1 MEKVLIEKLD
11 HQGRGIG
18 KLNDKVIFVN
28 NALPGEEVD
37 VEITLEKKKFYEGK
51 TIKIINESPERI
63 QSKCPYFYECGGCD
77 LLHMNYENQL
87 KFKQN
92 KVIDILTKYSKIEN
106 IESKIK
112 AIISSDEA
120 FNYRNKVTFQVKEN
134 IGFYKRKS
142 YDLIPISKCLLITDK
157 MNEILN
163 IIRDNFDL
171 VDFDRVII
179 KDMGNCQV
187 MLTLYLHKFNQ
198 IDKIEKI
205 FKGNLESLN
214 IYVEN
219 KHFKTICKSNII
231 AKLQNFSFL
240 VSSES
245 FFQVNSEQTVK
256 LYNKVLEYCNLNK
269 SDLVLDLYCG
279 TGTIGIFLSPYC
291 NRVLGVEINEEAIKN
306 ANENKKLNNI
316 SNIEFMVGDTK
327 EIIKKVNFNP
337 NVIVVDP
344 PRSGLD
350 RSVISDILNLKPERL
365 VYVSCDSMTLAR
377 DLFLLNE
384 KYELLELTPLDM
396 FPNTNHVE
404 CVCSL
409 KLK

>member
-219 KHFKTICKSNII
+219 KHCKTI
-231 AKLQNFSFL
+231 
-240 VSSES
+240 
-245 FFQVNSEQTVK
+245 
-256 LYNKVLEYCNLNK
+256 
-269 SDLVLDLYCG
+269 
-279 TGTIGIFLSPYC
+279 
-291 NRVLGVEINEEAIKN
+291 
-306 ANENKKLNNI
+306 
-316 SNIEFMVGDTK
+316 
-327 EIIKKVNFNP
+327 
-337 NVIVVDP
+337 
-344 PRSGLD
+344 
-350 RSVISDILNLKPERL
+350 
-365 VYVSCDSMTLAR
+365 
-377 DLFLLNE
+377 
-384 KYELLELTPLDM
+384 
-396 FPNTNHVE
+396 
-404 CVCSL
+404 
-409 KLK
+409 

>member
-214 IYVEN
+214 IYFEN
-219 KHFKTICKSNII
+219 KNFKTIFKSNII
-231 AKLQNFSFL
+231 EKLQNFSFL